1 MDKKR
6 FKELDKEIAKL
17 DYMIPDAMT
26 MTRYEFIEKYT
37 DDKYKALT
45 LLMYWNICND
55 CFDIK
60 DQAKVIEAEWV
71 RESYGGTDPD

>member
-6 FKELDKEIAKL
+6 FKELDEEIQKL

-37 DDKYKALT
+37 NDKYRT
-45 LLMYWNICND
+45 LQLLIYWNMCND

-60 DQAKVIEAEWV
+60 
-71 RESYGGTDPD
+71 